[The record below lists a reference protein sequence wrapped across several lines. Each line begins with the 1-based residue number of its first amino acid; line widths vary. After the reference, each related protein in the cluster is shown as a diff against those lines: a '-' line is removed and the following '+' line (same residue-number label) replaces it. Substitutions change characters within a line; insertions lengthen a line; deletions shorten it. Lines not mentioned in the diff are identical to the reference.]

1 MAYLHQHVPLQSLIE
16 TPEYE
21 LAFLDDDHHIH
32 LMPAFY
38 IVQSGEQGVELF
50 NPRPQPY
57 NFNKIKADVLVL
69 GSFGKSIFAQIYPP
83 ALVDQYYRRVAQ
95 LDRYDIY
102 VRRGSSLFRPDRVR
116 AAASPALPVLK
127 ARQ

>member
-1 MAYLHQHVPLQSLIE
+1 M
-16 TPEYE
+16 
-21 LAFLDDDHHIH
+21 
-32 LMPAFY
+32 
-38 IVQSGEQGVELF
+38 ELF

-69 GSFGKSIFAQIYPP
+69 GSFGKTIFAQIYPP